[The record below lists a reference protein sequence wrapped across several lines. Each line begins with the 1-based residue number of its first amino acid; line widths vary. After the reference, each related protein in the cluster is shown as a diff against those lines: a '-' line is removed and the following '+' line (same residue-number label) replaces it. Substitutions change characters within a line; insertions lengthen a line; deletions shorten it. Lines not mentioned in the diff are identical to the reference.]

1 MPVYKI
7 AIAGASTLLGRE
19 LKEALEESPLATAN
33 FVLLDDEAVQGQLEQ
48 VGDEV
53 TFVHAIGEDAFDCMD
68 FTFFCGKEDLTRKHW
83 RQALRAGS
91 TVLDLSGALDQET
104 GVLVRAPWLGGEETT
119 PDLFTPAVVPAY
131 PAALALSLLMEHIQ
145 QAAGVRFAAATVLEP
160 ASQFGRA
167 ALDELHQQTVTLL
180 SFQSMPRELYDA
192 QAAYNLL
199 SGLGDAAKIN
209 LGASEARIRRHAAA
223 LSAGRWPALAVQLIH
238 APVFHGH
245 AFSIVIELER
255 AVSLSA
261 LEDALSGNHI
271 DLILEETDSPSNLAA
286 TGQNDL
292 LVRLRPEFKDTRHT
306 GETDRLWLW
315 AASDNLRLHAQN
327 AVLCALDLRRLR
339 PAGTVQ

>member
-1 MPVYKI
+1 MYKI
-7 AIAGASTLLGRE
+7 AIAGASSLLGRE
-19 LKEALEESPLATAN
+19 LKEALEESPLAAAS
-33 FVLLDDEAVQGQLEQ
+33 FLLLDEADEIGKLDQ

-53 TFVHAIGEDAFDCMD
+53 TFVQPILADTFERVD
-68 FTFFCGKEDLTRKHW
+68 FTFFAGSDALTRKHW
-83 RQALRAGS
+83 REALRAGS
-91 TVLDLSGALDQET
+91 TVIDLTGALDQET
-104 GVLVRAPWLGGEETT
+104 GVLVRAPWLGGEEAA
-119 PDLFTPAVVPAY
+119 PDLFTPAVVPAH
-131 PAALALSLLMEHIQ
+131 PAALALTLLMEHIQ
-145 QAAGVRFAAATVLEP
+145 QAAAIRFAAATVLEP

-199 SGLGDAAKIN
+199 SGLGDTAKVN
-209 LGASEARIRRHAAA
+209 LGAAEARIRRHAAA
-223 LSAGRWPALAVQLIH
+223 LAAGRWPALAVQLIH

-255 AVSLSA
+255 PVSLSA
-261 LEDALSGNHI
+261 LEDALGGNHI

-286 TGQNDL
+286 TGQNDV